1 MSLEKAEAQN
11 EKLREEL
18 LVKTS
23 VETEKI
29 ELKDNIAISAINEDL
44 DRANKRIGS
53 LIESL
58 EKSEAQNEKL
68 REELLV
74 KTSVETGKIELKDN
88 LAILAINEDLDR
100 ANKRIESLM
109 ESLEKAEAQNEK
121 LREELL
127 VKTSVETGKIES
139 SDNVANLALIDDI
152 ERANK
157 NIENLMVSL
166 EKAEARN
173 DKIRDELLTKMA
185 VEKELENGHEEIRTL
200 EKRLG
205 RVTGDLE
212 AANEKLCEKSDLEE
226 YIESADKEIRTLW
239 AELDSVKAENKRL
252 KTENVCQKAALE
264 RELNNAVEEVYRIG
278 TKLDTVL
285 DENCKLKAELLI
297 KKDVVCDLE
306 MAEEELEKLWKE
318 IAGVKAENRRLKRDL
333 SEERATKNMLV
344 KADEKNKKLEEE
356 IRSLTSVAD
365 EFAIYKEKYQDMMER
380 NMNLEMKLS
389 HKNYAI
395 AQLVDGL
402 SQINPE
408 LKELYHKEI
417 SVRWQDKVKDDL
429 ERGGLVAESAFD
441 IRHWRGRT
449 RRPTFAYEDNK
460 LQKVKP
466 ITSPAKAGRLTGSLP
481 FELYADHFYDLNPEI
496 S

>member
-1 MSLEKAEAQN
+1 MAWCWGEEDSLREAEKFLDLMDREEMERLEPAVYGGANHVAEETREHTQLEEVSPKDLSDELDGAEEGIQMFDDFLAKINQETETGNDSKNIREEVEGEEAKEIELSKDNIAISAISEDLDRVNKKIDSLMMSLEKAEAQN

-23 VETEKI
+23 VETGKI

-53 LIESL
+53 LMESL

-68 REELLV
+68 C
-74 KTSVETGKIELKDN
+74 
-88 LAILAINEDLDR
+88 
-100 ANKRIESLM
+100 
-109 ESLEKAEAQNEK
+109 
-121 LREELL
+121 EELL

-166 EKAEARN
+166 EKAEVRN
-173 DKIRDELLTKMA
+173 DKIRDEILTKMA
-185 VEKELENGHEEIRTL
+185 VEKELENAHEEIRTL

-212 AANEKLCEKSDLEE
+212 AANEKL
-226 YIESADKEIRTLW
+226 Y
-239 AELDSVKAENKRL
+239 KRL
-252 KTENVCQKAALE
+252 KTESISQKAALE
-264 RELNNAVEEVYRIG
+264 SELNSAVEEVYRIG

-285 DENCKLKAELLI
+285 DENSKLKNELLI

-356 IRSLTSVAD
+356 IRNLTSVAD
-365 EFAIYKEKYQDMMER
+365 EFAIYKEKY
-380 NMNLEMKLS
+380 
-389 HKNYAI
+389 
-395 AQLVDGL
+395 
-402 SQINPE
+402 
-408 LKELYHKEI
+408 
-417 SVRWQDKVKDDL
+417 
-429 ERGGLVAESAFD
+429 
-441 IRHWRGRT
+441 
-449 RRPTFAYEDNK
+449 
-460 LQKVKP
+460 
-466 ITSPAKAGRLTGSLP
+466 
-481 FELYADHFYDLNPEI
+481 
-496 S
+496 